1 MVASSGQV
9 SDLVLRE
16 NLACHPPVTA
26 SIQSILGATL
36 VLCTHQSTWYIGV
49 QPDLAFICYA
59 VAFHFRNLLSK
70 VGYFWVSFWRQ
81 LGGNFYTDLATL
93 VDKGSSCG
101 YVMMKPSDAIHQS
114 AQSSS
119 QSTNC

>member
-1 MVASSGQV
+1 M
-9 SDLVLRE
+9 LLRFTSE
-16 NLACHPPVTA
+16 
-26 SIQSILGATL
+26 
-36 VLCTHQSTWYIGV
+36 
-49 QPDLAFICYA
+49 ICSE
-59 VAFHFRNLLSK
+59 FSQLSK
-70 VGYFWVSFWRQ
+70 LGYFWVSFWRQ